1 MFTSDKEKLKMS
13 QGYIF
18 GEHCICVLT
27 FLVKY
32 TVYLIDLKIWNNI
45 EMHIL
50 DLKSSV
56 N

>member
-18 GEHCICVLT
+18 GSIAFVCWL
-27 FLVKY
+27 FLSSIR
-32 TVYLIDLKIWNNI
+32 LIDLKIWNNI